1 MAVEHIHMVKH
12 ILVGNDQIADINR
25 ERFNTDRVFTINVM
39 ASPGS
44 GKTSII
50 SKTIEALHDKMTIGV
65 IEGDI
70 EGSIDTNTVLAAGA
84 NDAVQINTGGN
95 CHLEANMIQKALE
108 NIDLAQLDMLFVENV
123 GNLICPTHW
132 DLGQHLRVCILSTPE
147 GHDKPIKY
155 PQMFSVCEVIL
166 LNKIDLIEWVD
177 FDLDLFYQ
185 TIAALNPTALVFEIS
200 CRTGKGLP
208 IWVDWLYARKHALF
222 EA

>member
-1 MAVEHIHMVKH
+1 MTIEHVHMVKH
-12 ILVGNDQIADINR
+12 ILVGNDQIAEVNR
-25 ERFNTDRVFTINVM
+25 ERFNAERVFTVNVM

-44 GKTSII
+44 GKTSLI
-50 SKTIEALHDKMTIGV
+50 SKTIEALCDQINIGV

-84 NDAVQINTGGN
+84 SDAVQINTGGN

-108 NIDLAQLDMLFVENV
+108 NIDLNQLEMLFVENV

-155 PQMFSVCEVIL
+155 PQMFSVCDVIL
-166 LNKIDLIEWVD
+166 LNKIDLIEMVD

-185 TIAALNPTALVFEIS
+185 TVRALNPSALVFEIS
-200 CRTGKGLP
+200 CRTGRGID
-208 IWVDWLYARKHALF
+208 IWIDWLTARK
-222 EA
+222 EAILNA